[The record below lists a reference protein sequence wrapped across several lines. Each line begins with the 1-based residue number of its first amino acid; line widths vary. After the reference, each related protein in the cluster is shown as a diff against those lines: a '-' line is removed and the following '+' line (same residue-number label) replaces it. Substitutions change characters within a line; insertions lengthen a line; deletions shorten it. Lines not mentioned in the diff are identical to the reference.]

1 MRLLY
6 VIGGPVFGGAH
17 NQAARLGPLLEAKG
31 WESMVVLPDEEGDA
45 VERLRVEGIEV
56 MVTPLDRLR
65 MTADLRSQARFVSR
79 FRYQVRGLRRLVREL
94 DADLVQLTGL
104 TLPQPA
110 IAGRR
115 EGAAVV
121 WQLLDTRP
129 PRLLRRMLMPVVTR
143 LADTVMSTGVEVA
156 RQYPGALELGDRLVP
171 FVPPVD
177 PDEFRPDQQRRQIA
191 RSALGVRDRSVV
203 VGTVGN
209 RNPQKGHEYLI
220 RAVSSLR
227 RDYPEV
233 VLRVL
238 GSVSPV
244 HPAYEA
250 GLQRELKEAGL
261 DRRSIGSIEQGM
273 SVADVLPG
281 FDVFVLTSVP
291 RSEGLP
297 TAILEAM
304 ACGVPIVATRVG
316 GVSEIVEEGKTG
328 YLVPPRDPPALAD
341 AVSRLLRDDELR
353 ADLGRRARK
362 LVQER
367 WGIDRCLHAHVQAYE
382 TALAVQARRGALATA
397 RAP

>member
-1 MRLLY
+1 
-6 VIGGPVFGGAH
+6 
-17 NQAARLGPLLEAKG
+17 
-31 WESMVVLPDEEGDA
+31 
-45 VERLRVEGIEV
+45 
-56 MVTPLDRLR
+56 
-65 MTADLRSQARFVSR
+65 
-79 FRYQVRGLRRLVREL
+79 VREL

-191 RSALGVRDRSVV
+191 RSVLGVRDRSVV

-281 FDVFVLTSVP
+281 FDVFVLASVP

-353 ADLGRRARK
+353 ADLGRCARK

-397 RAP
+397 RVP